1 MPENDLTSDRTS
13 AKRKTTRPNEPAGV
27 LADSNIVFGR
37 PVAPVSD
44 ATISDRETI
53 DTIEKPVADAVLTAT
68 FPVQEKTDTLETV
81 TYTVQPSVVNP
92 HVIAITAP
100 QSPFTEE
107 FRVLRT
113 QILHHSQKET
123 MRSIVVSSI
132 GPSEGKSVTA
142 LNIAWLM
149 AQSNGKKAL
158 IIDADMRRPSISK
171 YLSLNPKVGL
181 SHLLT
186 GKTSFKNSL
195 IRLEPSGLCFLPAGE
210 VREDI
215 SELLSGD
222 NFKDILEEAYQHFD
236 FVIVDTPPISLFSD
250 SALMTNFADKALLVI
265 RTNQVRFN
273 DVGRI
278 LEAFPK
284 EKIFGSVLN
293 DSEESLMHGGYYD
306 YTSYYKTKGD

>member
-186 GKTSFKNSL
+186 GKASFKNSL